1 MKAGGVLFVDEAY
14 QLNPK
19 TNPMGGQIL
28 DYLLPEMENRRG
40 TLVVVIAGY
49 SKPMEDFIAFNEG
62 LPSRFPE
69 RLAFDDYTEKELLQN

>member
-28 DYLLPEMENRRG
+28 DYLLPEMENRRS
-40 TLVVVIAGY
+40 TLVVVIAG
-49 SKPMEDFIAFNEG
+49 
-62 LPSRFPE
+62 
-69 RLAFDDYTEKELLQN
+69 

>member
-28 DYLLPEMENRRG
+28 DCLLPEMAPW
-40 TLVVVIAGY
+40 L
-49 SKPMEDFIAFNEG
+49 
-62 LPSRFPE
+62 
-69 RLAFDDYTEKELLQN
+69 